1 MSEEEEE
8 EVVVEEWVDILEV
21 DASEGFLWGLL
32 EVGQLK
38 S

>member
-1 MSEEEEE
+1 MSEEEE
-8 EVVVEEWVDILEV
+8 EVVVEELVDSLEV

-32 EVGQLK
+32 EVDQLN